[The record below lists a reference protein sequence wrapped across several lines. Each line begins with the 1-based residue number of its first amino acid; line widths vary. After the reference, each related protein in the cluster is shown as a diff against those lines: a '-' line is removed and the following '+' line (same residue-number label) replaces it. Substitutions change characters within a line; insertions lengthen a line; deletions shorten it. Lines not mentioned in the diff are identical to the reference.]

1 MKKGLIIGSVI
12 CLILITI
19 FFGFGKSLIGA
30 PILDVPEDSWDFGAV
45 KPMSVL
51 KHSFIIKNTGNANL
65 TLNVYPNCR
74 RCIHTEL
81 EKTSIPP
88 GGATKLNIEL
98 FVKGEGT
105 YESYA
110 MLESNDPKQRVK
122 KLTAKAMVA
131 KQ

>member
-19 FFGFGKSLIGA
+19 FFAFGKSRIWA
-30 PILDVPEDSWDFGAV
+30 PKLDIPEDSRDFGAV

-65 TLNVYPNCR
+65 TLNVYPNCH

-88 GGATKLNIEL
+88 GGATKLHVEL
-98 FVKGEGT
+98 FPRGGGT
-105 YESYA
+105 YEAYA

-122 KLTAKAMVA
+122 KLTVKAMIA
-131 KQ
+131 QQ